1 MKKILNFRPLLFCA
15 LSLLFGLELWGSI
28 RFAEFSPVFIL
39 LFGVLLLLA
48 LPPFEKKRLLSLLLI
63 VPVFA
68 GIGIGLMQLALSNYE
83 KGLPTGE
90 YTVTATVLS
99 VSERQG
105 YSIAV
110 LKGLSLGGEEAAGK
124 CRAILPADSVLAGD
138 LVVFRGEV
146 EKNDAFEKSAY
157 AKNDFASDIRYT
169 ATARE
174 LITTAKSGD
183 LFLRLNGK
191 LYEVL
196 NSHMGRDEAS
206 LAYALLSG
214 NSGAIEGELKETVRK
229 GGIAHIFAVSGLH
242 IGVLFGAAMLLFRRL
257 GRLSFLPSLAL
268 AFLYCAFCGFTV
280 SSLRAVLMCGVFG
293 ASRAFGRK
301 ADGLETLAFAAVIV
315 LLLFPAQW
323 YAAGFRLSFGACLG
337 LALFSGS
344 LMRAFQKLRFPRVAS
359 GCLAPTIA
367 AQLTTAPILLA
378 SFGYLS
384 VWSTLLNLILVPLV
398 PVFFLCTLVSAALSL
413 LLPFA
418 AGVFLAFPEGLF
430 ALLILILSFSD
441 WTLVLS
447 GFVLGAGGVLFLFF
461 CVFLSPRLRMRRLVR
476 AGVAAAG
483 CALFALVLV
492 SNNVVFSGCRL
503 TAYEEGESAAVL
515 IETRTEHI
523 LVIDGDIS
531 LDECEDFL
539 SRTYG
544 GDLTA
549 VIALDE
555 DALNTAAFL
564 GAEEVRYKEP
574 VPLGLHRTE
583 ALFGQSFS
591 YGELSFFYTA
601 EGILLSCEG
610 VVTEIAPEGEAGKAD
625 FFLGKGSGG
634 LKFFIEDGIIKQL

>member
-1 MKKILNFRPLLFCA
+1 M
-15 LSLLFGLELWGSI
+15 
-28 RFAEFSPVFIL
+28 
-39 LFGVLLLLA
+39 LLLLA

-83 KGLPTGE
+83 KGLPSGE
-90 YTVTATVLS
+90 YTLTATVLS

-110 LKGLSLGGEEAAGK
+110 LKELSLDGEEAAGK

-146 EKNDAFEKSAY
+146 EKNDAFERSAY
-157 AKNDFASDIRYT
+157 AKNDFASGIRYT

-183 LFLRLNGK
+183 LLLRLNGK

-196 NSHMGRDEAS
+196 SSHMGRDEAS

-242 IGVLFGAAMLLFRRL
+242 IGVLFGAAMWLFRRA
-257 GRLSFLPSLAL
+257 GRLAFLPSLAL

-280 SSLRAVLMCGVFG
+280 SSLRAMLMCGVFG
-293 ASRAFGRK
+293 ASKAFGRK
-301 ADGLETLAFAAVIV
+301 ADGLETLAFAAVAV

-337 LALFSGS
+337 LSLFSGS
-344 LMRAFQKLRFPRVAS
+344 LMRAFQKLHIPRVAS

-367 AQLTTAPILLA
+367 AQLFTAPILLA

-418 AGVFLAFPEGLF
+418 AGVLLAFPEGLF

-441 WTLVLS
+441 WTLVFS

-461 CVFLSPRLRMRRLVR
+461 CAFLSPRLRMRRLVR

-483 CALFALVLV
+483 CTLLTLVLV
-492 SNNVVFSGCRL
+492 SNNAVFSGCRL

-523 LVIDGDIS
+523 FVIDGDIS

-539 SRTYG
+539 SRTCG
-544 GDLTA
+544 GELTA
-549 VIALDE
+549 VIALNE
-555 DALNTAAFL
+555 AALNTAVFL
-564 GAEEVRYKEP
+564 DAEEVRYKEP
-574 VPLGLHRTE
+574 VPLGLHRTK

-591 YGELSFFYTA
+591 CGELSFFYTA

-610 VVTEIAPEGEAGKAD
+610 VVTEIAPDGEAGKAD

-634 LKFFIEDGIIKQL
+634 LKFLIEDGIIKQL

>member
-15 LSLLFGLELWGSI
+15 LSLIFGLELWGSI
-28 RFAEFSPVFIL
+28 CFSEFSPVFVL

-83 KGLPTGE
+83 KGLPSGE

-110 LKGLSLGGEEAAGK
+110 LKSLSLDGEETAGK

-138 LVVFRGEV
+138 LVVFRGKA

-157 AKNDFASDIRYT
+157 SKNDFASGIRYT

-214 NSGAIEGELKETVRK
+214 NSGAIEGELKETVRR

-242 IGVLFGAAMLLFRRL
+242 IGVLFGAAMLLFRRA
-257 GRLSFLPSLAL
+257 GRLAFLPSLAL

-293 ASRAFGRK
+293 ASKAFGRK
-301 ADGLETLAFAAVIV
+301 SDGLETLAFAAIV
-315 LLLFPAQW
+315 VL
-323 YAAGFRLSFGACLG
+323 LSFGACLG

-344 LMRAFQKLRFPRVAS
+344 LMRAFQRLHIPRVAT

-378 SFGYLS
+378 NFGYLS

-418 AGVFLAFPEGLF
+418 AGVLLAFPEGLF

-476 AGVAAAG
+476 AGVAAVG
-483 CALFALVLV
+483 CALLALVLV
-492 SNNVVFSGCRL
+492 LNNVVFSGCRL
-503 TAYEEGESAAVL
+503 TVYKEGESAAVL

-523 LVIDGDIS
+523 LVVDGDIS
-531 LDECEDFL
+531 LDECEDVL

-544 GDLTA
+544 GELTA
-549 VIALDE
+549 VIALE
-555 DALNTAAFL
+555 EAALNTAVFL
-564 GAEEVRYKEP
+564 DAEEVRLKEP
-574 VPLGLHRTE
+574 VSLGLHRTE
-583 ALFGQSFS
+583 VVFGQSFS
-591 YGELSFFYTA
+591 YGELSFFFTE

-610 VVTEIAPEGEAGKAD
+610 VVTEIAPDGEAGKAD

>member
-1 MKKILNFRPLLFCA
+1 M
-15 LSLLFGLELWGSI
+15 
-28 RFAEFSPVFIL
+28 
-39 LFGVLLLLA
+39 
-48 LPPFEKKRLLSLLLI
+48 
-63 VPVFA
+63 
-68 GIGIGLMQLALSNYE
+68 
-83 KGLPTGE
+83 
-90 YTVTATVLS
+90 
-99 VSERQG
+99 
-105 YSIAV
+105 
-110 LKGLSLGGEEAAGK
+110 
-124 CRAILPADSVLAGD
+124 
-138 LVVFRGEV
+138 
-146 EKNDAFEKSAY
+146 
-157 AKNDFASDIRYT
+157 
-169 ATARE
+169 
-174 LITTAKSGD
+174 
-183 LFLRLNGK
+183 
-191 LYEVL
+191 
-196 NSHMGRDEAS
+196 
-206 LAYALLSG
+206 
-214 NSGAIEGELKETVRK
+214 
-229 GGIAHIFAVSGLH
+229 
-242 IGVLFGAAMLLFRRL
+242 
-257 GRLSFLPSLAL
+257 
-268 AFLYCAFCGFTV
+268 
-280 SSLRAVLMCGVFG
+280 
-293 ASRAFGRK
+293 
-301 ADGLETLAFAAVIV
+301 
-315 LLLFPAQW
+315 
-323 YAAGFRLSFGACLG
+323 
-337 LALFSGS
+337 
-344 LMRAFQKLRFPRVAS
+344 
-359 GCLAPTIA
+359 
-367 AQLTTAPILLA
+367 
-378 SFGYLS
+378 
-384 VWSTLLNLILVPLV
+384 WSTLLNLILVPLV

-418 AGVFLAFPEGLF
+418 AGVLLAFPEGLF

-549 VIALDE
+549 VIALE
-555 DALNTAAFL
+555 ESALNTAAFL

-574 VPLGLHRTE
+574 VPLGLHRTK

-601 EGILLSCEG
+601 EGILFSCEG